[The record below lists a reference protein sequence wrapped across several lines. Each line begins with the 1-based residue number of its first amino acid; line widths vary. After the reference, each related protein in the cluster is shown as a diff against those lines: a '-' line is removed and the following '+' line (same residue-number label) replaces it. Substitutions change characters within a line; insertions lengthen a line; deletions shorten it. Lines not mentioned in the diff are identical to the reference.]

1 MNGAKSKIE
10 KAHFGI
16 SESGKNVE
24 IYTLTNLSGAE
35 VKFTTFGGRI
45 VSLKVPDKN
54 GKFDDIVLGYDNLK
68 DYLDD
73 KTFFGA
79 IIGRYGNRIAKGK
92 FSLNKK
98 EYELAKN
105 DRENHLHGGINGFH
119 KVIWKAEIVE
129 NQDSANLELTY
140 LSKDSEEGYPGNLS
154 VKVVY
159 SLSENNELKI
169 EYSAETDQDTIVNL
183 TNHAYFN
190 LAGSGTI
197 LDHQLQINADK
208 FTPTDDA
215 LIPTGEL
222 RSVKNSPFDFRLAT
236 AVSARINESDE
247 QLKFGNGY
255 DHNWILNK
263 KADEFTLAA
272 SVFEPNSGR
281 VLKVFTTEPGI
292 QFYAGNSIEN
302 VSGKEG
308 RIYQKN
314 EGFCLET
321 QHFPDSPNQTNFPSA
336 TLKKGG
342 TYLTTT
348 IYKFSVK

>member
-1 MNGAKSKIE
+1 MSGAKPKIE
-10 KAHFGI
+10 KAHFGV

-54 GKFDDIVLGYDNLK
+54 GKFDDVVLGYDKLK
-68 DYLDD
+68 DYLNDNM
-73 KTFFGA
+73 FFGA

-92 FSLNKK
+92 FLLNKK
-98 EYELAKN
+98 EYTLAKN

-119 KVIWKAEIVE
+119 RVIWEAEIVE
-129 NQDSANLELTY
+129 RQDSANLELTY
-140 LSKDSEEGYPGNLS
+140 LSKDSEEDYPGNLS
-154 VKVVY
+154 VKVIY

-169 EYSAETDQDTIVNL
+169 EYAAETDQDTIVNL

-208 FTPTDDA
+208 FTPTNNG

-222 RSVKNSPFDFRLAT
+222 RSVKNSPFDFNSST
-236 AVSARINESDE
+236 AIGARINESDE

-263 KADEFTLAA
+263 KAGEFALAA
-272 SVFEPNSGR
+272 SVFEPNSR
-281 VLKVFTTEPGI
+281 RRLEVFTTEPGI

-302 VSGKEG
+302 VRGKEG
-308 RIYQKN
+308 KIYQKN

-321 QHFPDSPNQTNFPSA
+321 QHFPDSPNQTDFPSV
-336 TLKKGG
+336 TLKKDE
-342 TYLTTT
+342 TYSTTT
-348 IYKFSVK
+348 VYKFSVE